1 MRILIVGA
9 GPIGCYTGQ
18 LLKKIGYEP
27 ILLEEHSSV
36 GKPVQCAGIVSSKL
50 IKNIESFITEESITS
65 YINSFIINTPWTDE
79 FSINIPGIACV
90 LNREKFDLDLSK
102 GLEIHFG
109 KRITK
114 IEKKDSVYYIS
125 TKQGELFETDILI
138 GADGPDSIV
147 RNYLLANFKGDK
159 NKDYRLKIDYYFG
172 MQYQIKLNDSYPGI
186 VNNSIQVYFDEK
198 TPFFIWIVSENSKS
212 IRIGSVGKTAES
224 TKKSLDDYLER
235 KKITGE
241 FTDVIAGKIAL
252 GNIPT
257 YFDNIALV
265 GDAACQVKPLTGGGL
280 SYGLQ
285 CVQTLASCIEKN
297 ELDKYEQKWKKKFGK
312 EIIFGLKARKYYET
326 MNVKHK
332 KEIFNVFKNNH
343 SFIEKT
349 IDYDNHSTLFFEA
362 FKNKQILIE
371 AGKIITYYL
380 KKGI

>member
-1 MRILIVGA
+1 M
-9 GPIGCYTGQ
+9 
-18 LLKKIGYEP
+18 
-27 ILLEEHSSV
+27 S
-36 GKPVQCAGIVSSKL
+36 
-50 IKNIESFITEESITS
+50 
-65 YINSFIINTPWTDE
+65 
-79 FSINIPGIACV
+79 
-90 LNREKFDLDLSK
+90 
-102 GLEIHFG
+102 
-109 KRITK
+109 
-114 IEKKDSVYYIS
+114 
-125 TKQGELFETDILI
+125 
-138 GADGPDSIV
+138 
-147 RNYLLANFKGDK
+147 FKGDK

-212 IRIGSVGKTAES
+212 IRIGSVAKTAES

-326 MNVKHK
+326 MTVKHK